1 MVMFASSAVICGLH
15 TTSRTTSRKR
25 SSNHPGQVPGN
36 QPRYSPANSE
46 SGLFAVVK
54 NTNISLISAKRSRC
68 ALDIACACD
77 SRPRAR
83 TRRYFPSLCSGKRRQ
98 GRPKQVKRYGHIVT
112 RCAIVAIA
120 ISGGLSADTTQNS
133 YQLPSDA
140 QVIGYLLQSVTWY
153 RHLYTERQVAS
164 DPGDLV
170 FLNDNQALESE
181 IVKLSFEFAKADAA
195 LAKTATS
202 PHDALATLAAP
213 ASADLA
219 HFIELKNRNDQLTQQ
234 TSEDIG
240 KLNENIA
247 SARRVDRQKLNAAL
261 DDAQSRLELLQAVSQ
276 AVNDLIQFVQTA
288 RTAKANTSTLD
299 LTIDDLAQSI
309 PELSSPAT
317 PLSKLPVQDAD
328 SRTSNSWRE
337 TVLLGLASEVSAL
350 NRKLRVVDEK
360 IRLTDNF
367 LLSAKN
373 IRTPMSG
380 FITRVL
386 QRAVTSNL
394 QTSDL
399 LLLREEKSQLDALT
413 LELKAFSPAIL
424 ALDKQKALL
433 EEYESHLQPW
443 RTAVAS
449 QYRQAWKKLV
459 VRLLIVAL
467 IVGLLFGMGEI
478 SRRLALRRIQD
489 PNRRRVISMV
499 HRFLTLFAIAV
510 VALFT
515 VASDLSSLAT
525 YFGLL
530 TAGMAVA
537 LQNVILASLGYLVL
551 MGKRGIR
558 IGDRIQV
565 SGITGDVINMG
576 LLQFQLRE
584 FDVEEARF
592 TGHVATFSNSL
603 VFVSPATG
611 LLKFNS
617 AAGKAAEAASND
629 NGTQRDPRSTGPV
642 LEARGKD

>member
-1 MVMFASSAVICGLH
+1 M
-15 TTSRTTSRKR
+15 
-25 SSNHPGQVPGN
+25 N
-36 QPRYSPANSE
+36 RYAH
-46 SGLFAVVK
+46 
-54 NTNISLISAKRSRC
+54 
-68 ALDIACACD
+68 IATC
-77 SRPRAR
+77 
-83 TRRYFPSLCSGKRRQ
+83 
-98 GRPKQVKRYGHIVT
+98 
-112 RCAIVAIA
+112 CAIFAIA
-120 ISGGLSADTTQNS
+120 ISRGLSADTTQSS

-153 RHLYTERQVAS
+153 RRLYTERQVAS

-170 FLNDNQALESE
+170 FLNDNQVLESQ
-181 IVKLSFEFAKADAA
+181 IVKLSFEFAKADVA
-195 LAKTATS
+195 LAKTAPS
-202 PHDALATLAAP
+202 PHDAPVTPAAP

-219 HFIELKNRNDQLTQQ
+219 HFIELKNRNDQLSQQ

-240 KLNENIA
+240 KLNEKIA
-247 SARRVDRQKLNAAL
+247 WARKADRKKLKAAL
-261 DDAQSRLELLQAVSQ
+261 DDAQSRLELMQAVSQ
-276 AVNDLIQFVQTA
+276 GVNDLVQFVQTA
-288 RTAKANTSTLD
+288 RTAKANTAILD

-317 PLSKLPVQDAD
+317 PLSKLPGQDVD

-337 TVLLGLASEVSAL
+337 TGLLGLASEVSAL
-350 NRKLRVVDEK
+350 NRKLRVVDGK
-360 IRLTDNF
+360 VGLTDNF
-367 LLSAKN
+367 LLSVKD
-373 IRTPMSG
+373 IRTPMTG

-386 QRAVTSNL
+386 QRAATSNL
-394 QTSDL
+394 QTSNL
-399 LLLREEKSQLDALT
+399 SLLREQKSQLEALT
-413 LELKAFSPAIL
+413 VELKAFSPAIV

-433 EEYESHLQPW
+433 EEYESHLLPW

-449 QYRQAWKKLV
+449 QYRQAWKKLMI
-459 VRLLIVAL
+459 RLLIVAL

-478 SRRLALRRIQD
+478 SRRLALGRIQD

-499 HRFLTLFAIAV
+499 HRLLTLFAIAV
-510 VALFT
+510 VALFS
-515 VASDLSSLAT
+515 VASDLSSLVT

-576 LLQFQLRE
+576 MLQFQLRE
-584 FDVEEARF
+584 FDVQRERF

-603 VFVSPATG
+603 VFVSPAIG

-617 AAGKAAEAASND
+617 APGKAAKAADN
-629 NGTQRDPRSTGPV
+629 NGTQRDAEEHWTSAGGQR
-642 LEARGKD
+642 